1 MQGEFNLT
9 FKNTLDK
16 IINETLPQFVSGND
30 IPVTRATVSRNDL
43 YILLTNNLL
52 EGFLDEQTL

>member
-30 IPVTRATVSRNDL
+30 TPVTRATVSRNDL

-52 EGFLDEQTL
+52 EGFLDE

>member
-30 IPVTRATVSRNDL
+30 TPVTRATVSRNDL

-52 EGFLDEQTL
+52 ERVLNEQTL

>member
-9 FKNTLDK
+9 FKNILDK
-16 IINETLPQFVSGND
+16 IINEALPQFVSGND
-30 IPVTRATVSRNDL
+30 TPVTRATVSRNDL

-52 EGFLDEQTL
+52 EGFLDE